1 MYQHARKLVALRQAE
16 PLDSSS
22 DLVTA
27 LLEARLNGEVM
38 DPEAVAGTLRLVYI
52 AGHIAPKTAIG
63 SCMLFLSQHLD
74 IQSELRARPELVSQA
89 VEELLRLET
98 PNAGFARQA
107 TRDVMVDGQLIH
119 AGERVA
125 LVFTSG
131 DRDAAVFEDPEVFR
145 LDRDRVANRHLAF
158 GHGAHK
164 CPGAALSRLEMR
176 VALEELL
183 VATSEFSLSGE
194 PEVSGWA
201 LHGPT
206 RLPLALRARQRTAS
220 R

>member
-1 MYQHARKLVALRQAE
+1 LQ
-16 PLDSSS
+16 
-22 DLVTA
+22 
-27 LLEARLNGEVM
+27 ARLNGEIM

-52 AGHIAPKTAIG
+52 AGHIAPKIAIG
-63 SCMLFLSQHLD
+63 SCVLFLCQHAD
-74 IQSELRARPELVSQA
+74 VQSELRARPELVSQA

-107 TRDVMVDGQLIH
+107 TRDVMVDGQLIR

-131 DRDAAVFEDPEVFR
+131 DRDASVFDAPDTFR
-145 LDRDRVANRHLAF
+145 LDRDRVASRHLAF

-176 VALEELL
+176 IAVEELL
-183 VATSEFSLSGE
+183 AATSEFSLAAE
-194 PEVSGWA
+194 PDVSGWA

-206 RLPLALRARQRTAS
+206 RLPLALRA
-220 R
+220 